1 MKKNNLV
8 LLTVLIMLVLYC
20 GVVIFV
26 TKPSDFAYEALFKD
40 ADSSVKA
47 PATETPAVD
56 RAELT
61 AEMEAIASKYAD
73 KAVDQAGKNAD
84 AAIKE
89 AIGNIDI
96 DTGSGTVDIAAIV
109 RTTVRDAV
117 AEARTGIIQEAAA
130 LATSGIL
137 ADRDDFISEVA
148 QVVNDEY
155 LLPGKDEVIG
165 AVTDQVTENVTRS
178 VTDSVAK
185 TVTANVTK
193 TVTDNVTKTVTDTV
207 TKNVTEKITADVTDR
222 VTASVTDGIT
232 NAVTKNVT
240 ENLLA
245 YEDEVIDAVTE
256 NVTVRLLSREDEV
269 VKAVTDSVLSRE
281 EELVDRV
288 TQAVLDR
295 IKTNLQEALQEVAE
309 VSASQPSAAPVAVE
323 PAGTTEPEPAPAVE
337 EDYDALRKRMREE
350 EIRKLLDQLQD

>member
-84 AAIKE
+84 AAIRE

-137 ADRDDFISEVA
+137 AGRDDFISEVA

-155 LLPGKDEVIG
+155 LLPGKDEVIR
-165 AVTDQVTENVTRS
+165 AVTDQVTDNVTKS
-178 VTDSVAK
+178 VTDSVARK
-185 TVTANVTK
+185 VTENVTK
-193 TVTDNVTKTVTDTV
+193 TVTETV
-207 TKNVTEKITADVTDR
+207 TKNVTDKITADVTDR

-281 EELVDRV
+281 DELVDRV

-295 IKTNLQEALQEVAE
+295 IKTNLQEALQEITE

-337 EDYDALRKRMREE
+337 EDYDAIRKRMREE

>member
-1 MKKNNLV
+1 
-8 LLTVLIMLVLYC
+8 MLVLYC

-84 AAIKE
+84 AAIRE

-137 ADRDDFISEVA
+137 AGRDDFISEVA

-155 LLPGKDEVIG
+155 LLPGKDEVIR
-165 AVTDQVTENVTRS
+165 AVTDQVTDNVTKS
-178 VTDSVAK
+178 VTDSVARK
-185 TVTANVTK
+185 VTENVTK
-193 TVTDNVTKTVTDTV
+193 TVTETV
-207 TKNVTEKITADVTDR
+207 TKNVTDKITADVTDR

-245 YEDEVIDAVTE
+245 YEDEVIDTVTE

-281 EELVDRV
+281 DELVDRV

-295 IKTNLQEALQEVAE
+295 IKTNLQEALQEITE
-309 VSASQPSAAPVAVE
+309 VSASQSSAAPVAVE

-337 EDYDALRKRMREE
+337 EDYDAIRKRMREE